1 MSDFAKLDLRIGTVV
16 KCERVAKSDKLLH
29 ETINIGND
37 RLLSVVSGIAR
48 YYTPEEMLGK
58 QVVLLCNLPARKL
71 KGIVSEAMLLTAENP
86 DGSIRLLTVADKV
99 QDGAII
105 A

>member
-1 MSDFAKLDLRIGTVV
+1 
-16 KCERVAKSDKLLH
+16 
-29 ETINIGND
+29 
-37 RLLSVVSGIAR
+37 
-48 YYTPEEMLGK
+48 MLGK

-71 KGIVSEAMLLTAENP
+71 KGIISEAMLLTAENP